1 MSGGLYS
8 TRGTDRAVTL
18 TNIRKLRFF
27 AGFVKVFAT
36 ISTILFIRAPRSFV
50 IPVSGP
56 NRALQHNQ
64 HPIHGLS
71 QTGGAASA
79 CKGNPAGAEQIRQI
93 NVVFLRYNRNRGA
106 SMKIDRLIGIITILL
121 QREKTTVSQLAQRFE
136 VSCRTIQRDVDAIC
150 KAGIPVVSMQGY
162 GGGLSLADGYKLD
175 KTVLTEKEL
184 LAILA
189 GVRSI
194 DSVSKNNCGQTLI
207 EKFSSGK
214 TILTEQNSI
223 LINLASWYQSSL
235 PDKIER
241 IRLAIRN
248 RENIAFVYYS
258 EKGESERTIEP
269 YRILFQWSA
278 WYVYGYCSA
287 QGDFRLFRFNR
298 LWELRNTST
307 FFEPRPLPDEKT
319 AFENYF
325 QTETVELTAL
335 FDVRAKYRLIEE
347 YGPDC
352 FTVFESGGLL
362 FRRSFSS
369 VSYVTR
375 WLFSFGDQVKVLAP
389 SFLITTLR
397 EQAENMVRQYT

>member
-1 MSGGLYS
+1 
-8 TRGTDRAVTL
+8 
-18 TNIRKLRFF
+18 
-27 AGFVKVFAT
+27 
-36 ISTILFIRAPRSFV
+36 
-50 IPVSGP
+50 
-56 NRALQHNQ
+56 
-64 HPIHGLS
+64 
-71 QTGGAASA
+71 
-79 CKGNPAGAEQIRQI
+79 
-93 NVVFLRYNRNRGA
+93 
-106 SMKIDRLIGIITILL
+106 MKIDRLIGIITILL
-121 QREKTTVSQLAQRFE
+121 QREKTTVSHLAQRFE

-214 TILTEQNSI
+214 TILAEQGSI
-223 LINLASWYQSSL
+223 LIDLASWYQNSL

-248 RENIAFVYYS
+248 HENIAFVYYS
-258 EKGESERTIEP
+258 EKGESERMIEP

-278 WYVYGYCSA
+278 WYVYGYCPA
-287 QGDFRLFRFNR
+287 QGAFRLFRFNR
-298 LWELRNTST
+298 LWELRNTNT

-319 AFENYF
+319 AFESYF
-325 QTETVELTAL
+325 QKETVELTAS
-335 FDVRAKYRLIEE
+335 FDMRAKYRLIEE

-352 FTVFESGGLL
+352 FTVSESGDLL

-369 VSYVTR
+369 ASYVTQ